1 MESLLQEVFNSGF
14 ENCHNI
20 LIFVLD
26 DVVFLFVLL
35 VGLFLVFIVFG
46 VDLVSFFLDLEDFFG
61 GFEDAVF
68 DFVDFT
74 EELPV
79 GDTIFPSIST
89 WVDFAGSKQYIEIS
103 QWEGS
108 SCLIIYDYIP
118 NFLFKFLYF
127 ILIHFQSI
135 INWSSFLI
143 TVKDI

>member
-1 MESLLQEVFNSGF
+1 LLDPLAFFLIVNVPLTVFSLVESLLQEVFNSGF

-89 WVDFAGSKQYIEIS
+89 
-103 QWEGS
+103 
-108 SCLIIYDYIP
+108 
-118 NFLFKFLYF
+118 
-127 ILIHFQSI
+127 
-135 INWSSFLI
+135 
-143 TVKDI
+143 